1 MFGIFADLISSVVTI
16 LFPVFASYK
25 ALRTSDPAQLTPWL
39 MYWVVYSGVMLAES
53 WTVFIIGW
61 FPFYSWI
68 RLFALSW
75 LVLPQT
81 QGAKILYQTYVDPFL
96 ERYERE
102 IDVFIGDMHEQAKA
116 AGLQYLYKA
125 IDFVRENV
133 LGLPAQA
140 PAAAPAPPAGAGAY
154 AQNLL
159 ARFSI
164 PSAAVGGQASSGTD
178 IYSLLSSAVT
188 SVTSTGKT
196 RDVQA
201 EELSASG
208 RLLPRNI
215 ANSSDS
221 EKARYIS
228 SQREVLQTLLSAFD
242 REQKNLGETS
252 DGNDDLAYGTS
263 YTGLR
268 KNRSDNSFQNI
279 EHEDLGASS
288 LKGRA
293 GGSGE
298 GAGWTRGWFGGSG
311 GDDGGDGG
319 SSAADFAQRS
329 VEEIARASG
338 VDMRR

>member
-1 MFGIFADLISSVVTI
+1 MI
-16 LFPVFASYK
+16 
-25 ALRTSDPAQLTPWL
+25 
-39 MYWVVYSGVMLAES
+39 
-53 WTVFIIGW
+53 
-61 FPFYSWI
+61 
-68 RLFALSW
+68 
-75 LVLPQT
+75 
-81 QGAKILYQTYVDPFL
+81 YQTYVDPFL
-96 ERYERE
+96 ARYERE
-102 IDVFIGDMHEQAKA
+102 IDVFIGDMHQQAKA

-133 LGLPAQA
+133 FGLP
-140 PAAAPAPPAGAGAY
+140 PRAAAESPAPPSGAGAY
-154 AQNLL
+154 AQNLF

-164 PSAAVGGQASSGTD
+164 PSAALGGQSSSGSD

-188 SVTSTGKT
+188 SVTATGKS

-215 ANSSDS
+215 ASSSDS

-242 REQKNLGETS
+242 REQKNLGESS

-263 YTGLR
+263 YAGLR

-288 LKGRA
+288 LGNKSRPE
-293 GGSGE
+293 GSGE
-298 GAGWTRGWFGGSG
+298 GAGWARGWFGGSG
-311 GDDGGDGG
+311 GEDTGDGR
-319 SSAADFAQRS
+319 SAAAEFAQRS
-329 VEEIARASG
+329 VDEIAKASG

>member
-1 MFGIFADLISSVVTI
+1 MPYYAFRIS
-16 LFPVFASYK
+16 F
-25 ALRTSDPAQLTPWL
+25 QLLGQGQKLTED
-39 MYWVVYSGVMLAES
+39 VSNGR
-53 WTVFIIGW
+53 

-81 QGAKILYQTYVDPFL
+81 QGAKVLYQTYVDPFL
-96 ERYERE
+96 EHHERE
-102 IDVFIGDMHEQAKA
+102 IDVFIGDMHQQAKA
-116 AGLQYLYKA
+116 LGLQYLYKA

-133 LGLPAQA
+133 LGLPPQTT
-140 PAAAPAPPAGAGAY
+140 AAAPPPPSGAGAY
-154 AQNLL
+154 AQSLL

-164 PSAAVGGQASSGTD
+164 PSAALGSQGSAGTD

-188 SVTSTGKT
+188 SVTSTGKS
-196 RDVQA
+196 RDAQA

-215 ANSSDS
+215 ASSSDS

-228 SQREVLQTLLSAFD
+228 SQREVLHTLLSAFD

-288 LKGRA
+288 IGKNRA
-293 GGSGE
+293 GESGE
-298 GAGWTRGWFGGSG
+298 GAGWTRGWFSG
-311 GDDGGDGG
+311 GDEG
-319 SSAADFAQRS
+319 SDSGSTATGFAQRS
-329 VEEIARASG
+329 VDEIARASG
-338 VDMRR
+338 VDPRR